1 MVLFTRKLKE
11 ILDGCKESRGKYVL
25 VPFSGEDNI
34 IADVLVQM
42 HKDSNLQLDD
52 EGSQAGQ
59 DK

>member
-11 ILDGCKESRGKYVL
+11 ILDGCEECRGKYVL
-25 VPFSGEDNI
+25 VPFSGEANI

-52 EGSQAGQ
+52 KGGQAGQ